1 MALTWAYGEAQAM
14 SGEIKKRYEIL
25 RTIVP
30 KEVAKH
36 GCVSHEMAMMTVLA
50 WCEGLAAGR
59 KH

>member
-1 MALTWAYGEAQAM
+1 M